1 MSGDRESMDVRPGD
15 TKTEEGRGHR
25 STHRRPM
32 PRVVQAALS
41 PEMFGTLGR
50 IRFALEQGGHDDLV
64 DEMLEVFNRL
74 VQLQESNEEASTQ
87 NEALKQTVIRLTQ
100 I

>member
-1 MSGDRESMDVRPGD
+1 
-15 TKTEEGRGHR
+15 
-25 STHRRPM
+25 M

-41 PEMFGTLGR
+41 PEMFEALGR

-64 DEMLEVFNRL
+64 DELLEVFNQL
-74 VQLQESNEEASTQ
+74 VQVQERHEETSAQ

-100 I
+100 V

>member
-15 TKTEEGRGHR
+15 TKTEEGGGHR

-32 PRVVQAALS
+32 SGVVQAALS

-64 DEMLEVFNRL
+64 DELLEVFNQL
-74 VQLQESNEEASTQ
+74 VQLQEGHQETSTQ